1 MLATLSSH
9 ILDTQLGKPA
19 AGIKVT
25 LHQLHL
31 SSSNNERVKDYL
43 ADGVTDTDGRISSE
57 DWNFDSTSGD
67 KPLLTPGNYSLTF
80 GIEPYFNSQD
90 IQAFYPEVVI
100 NFVISD
106 ASHYHIPLLLSTYGY
121 STYRGS

>member
-19 AGIKVT
+19 ADIKVT

-31 SSSNNERVKDYL
+31 SSSNNELVKDYL
-43 ADGVTDTDGRISSE
+43 AVGLTDRDGRISPE
-57 DWNFDSTSGD
+57 HWNFDSTLGD
-67 KPLLTPGNYSLTF
+67 KLQLSPGNYSLTF
-80 GIEPYFNSQD
+80 ATEFYFNSQN
-90 IQAFYPEVVI
+90 IKAFYPEVVI

-106 ASHYHIPLLLSTYGY
+106 DSHYHIPLLLSTYGY